1 MLNIC
6 EMNVTE
12 RGYNFRDSDVFPAA
26 ARWFW
31 ALRVIDTMGVV
42 HLFGLLLVL
51 TNSSKYSTDIKKH
64 FQIVGLDRSEI
75 LGKINIIVSEAGS
88 GIASSAIPFQ
98 SLAERDSRSEFGH
111 KSNSNH
117 RLSKHKI

>member
-12 RGYNFRDSDVFPAA
+12 KGYNFRDSDVFPA

-51 TNSSKYSTDIKKH
+51 TNSSKYSTEMKT
-64 FQIVGLDRSEI
+64 F
-75 LGKINIIVSEAGS
+75 
-88 GIASSAIPFQ
+88 
-98 SLAERDSRSEFGH
+98 
-111 KSNSNH
+111 
-117 RLSKHKI
+117 